1 MSAAR
6 YLLAYF
12 LILLSGALAVFSV
25 NWIVDPYHVNAQLRS
40 PALNAFKPE
49 HDTHMLLAKAY
60 GVRREKPQAIVIGSS
75 RSGDGFNALHPGL
88 GGPAAPA
95 YNLGLDG
102 GNIRHVAAYFRHAV
116 AVSELRTAVVGLDY
130 FMFNQ
135 ANDRH
140 QLDFDA
146 TLLAGQG
153 HRVPAA
159 LGQAKAYFSFDAL
172 LSSARTVL
180 SQKPGLLAP
189 LLHGMR
195 GTVDYDRALA
205 QEGVRGNF
213 ARVLR
218 HFAETAY
225 LPRPGFA
232 FSLGEGAESS
242 LETLR
247 EMLVQARGSG
257 VKLHLVINP
266 AHAWDSE
273 LMRALGLWDG
283 FEDWK
288 RALVRLVEQEA
299 PGALAG
305 QAQGSMLA
313 LWDFSGYNSI
323 TTEAVP
329 AADAPRAPM
338 AWFLDAEHF
347 NQKAGDLVL
356 DRVLGHADAARTLPA
371 DFGVRLTAVNI
382 EGVLARTRLDRTDY
396 ARTNPSDVAEVT
408 AIAKAW
414 LVEANSARGR
424 SGSAKQTPQ

>member
-288 RALVRLVEQEA
+288 RALVRLLEQEA
-299 PGALAG
+299 KAAPAG
-305 QAQGSMLA
+305 PEPA

-323 TTEAVP
+323 TTEPVP
-329 AADAPRAPM
+329 AADSPRVPM

-356 DRVLGHADAARTLPA
+356 DRVLDHSDEARRVPA
-371 DFGVRLTAVNI
+371 DFGGRLTAANI
-382 EGVLARTRLDRTDY
+382 EDVLARTRQARAEY
-396 ARTNPSDVAEVT
+396 AVAHPGDVAEVT

-424 SGSAKQTPQ
+424 SGSAGQTPQ

>member
-6 YLLAYF
+6 YLLAYL
-12 LILLSGALAVFSV
+12 LIVLGGVLAVFSV
-25 NWIVDPYHVNAQLRS
+25 NWIVDPYHVNAQLRN

-288 RALVRLVEQEA
+288 RALVRLLEQEA
-299 PGALAG
+299 KAAPAG
-305 QAQGSMLA
+305 PEPA
-313 LWDFSGYNSI
+313 LWDFSGSE
-323 TTEAVP
+323 T
-329 AADAPRAPM
+329 
-338 AWFLDAEHF
+338 
-347 NQKAGDLVL
+347 
-356 DRVLGHADAARTLPA
+356 AR
-371 DFGVRLTAVNI
+371 
-382 EGVLARTRLDRTDY
+382 
-396 ARTNPSDVAEVT
+396 
-408 AIAKAW
+408 
-414 LVEANSARGR
+414 
-424 SGSAKQTPQ
+424 